1 MAVILGRELEL
12 DDSSAPW
19 DQLTQLGKAGWTVGI
34 VAAFAGGVLVIA
46 SRNGYEVRRSGESVA
61 AVVTEV
67 IAEALRVQ
75 GVER

>member
-12 DDSSAPW
+12 GDPSAPW
-19 DQLTQLGKAGWTVGI
+19 DQLSQLGDWGWTVGV

-61 AVVTEV
+61 AVAADVVAEV
-67 IAEALRVQ
+67 RRLQ
-75 GVER
+75 GTG